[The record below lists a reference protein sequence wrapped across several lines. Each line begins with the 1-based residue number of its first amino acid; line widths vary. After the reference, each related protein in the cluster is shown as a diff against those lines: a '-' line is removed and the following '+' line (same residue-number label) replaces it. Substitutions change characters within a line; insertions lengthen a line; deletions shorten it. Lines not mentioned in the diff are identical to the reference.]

1 MATPR
6 LHHELTLTQEL
17 VADLDGHIHE
27 APGIVPE
34 IKNEPLH
41 APRPKVR
48 EGIHEFVVCSP
59 RETIETDVS
68 RSLVEHVVCVEGVE
82 WNFVARDREVK
93 QLRIPWTLDG
103 DFDFGA
109 ARPLER
115 ALTVGIRESDRRRI
129 VDRDDSI
136 ARVEPCGLARATGK
150 RIKHGNRVP
159 AVRTI
164 YDLEGNADPFE
175 GRIEVLL
182 HVPHLLGID
191 VDRVRIEPTEH
202 SFDGTLGQHGGV
214 DVVNVPLID
223 RHEGALEL
231 LERLVCII
239 PRDDGPQFDAEENSD
254 RKNGNG
260 ESDEFVVPLHTSPTK
275 LTS

>member
-109 ARPLER
+109 ARPLEC
-115 ALTVGIRESDRRRI
+115 ALNVGIRESDRRRI

-159 AVRTI
+159 AVRAI
-164 YDLEGNADPFE
+164 YPLVAYAHPFE
-175 GRIEVLL
+175 GCTDDLL
-182 HVPHLLGID
+182 RLLTLLGMD
-191 VDRVRIEPTEH
+191 VNRLWSERTMNPFIV
-202 SFDGTLGQHGGV
+202 TLEQHEGV
-214 DVVNVPLID
+214 DI
-223 RHEGALEL
+223 
-231 LERLVCII
+231 
-239 PRDDGPQFDAEENSD
+239 
-254 RKNGNG
+254 
-260 ESDEFVVPLHTSPTK
+260 
-275 LTS
+275 